1 MVYCCIW
8 FNYAVLEI
16 RTQCFPNILIDQSA
30 QDLAAFIV
38 IVAARNYW
46 YCCSFFSKF
55 VMQLAKKAQLVLF
68 FFLGGKLLELAKMQ
82 LQKIVLHVL
91 SQWFVGEWDLL
102 AVLLFGARDSKRALP
117 ECASWWRYMP
127 RLDPNLQKIC
137 NNFEKLQAPPN
148 IAEFVWFCVHFCNRE
163 ILEGL
168 TDV

>member
-1 MVYCCIW
+1 MLPEY
-8 FNYAVLEI
+8 FNWSVCTGFGSFY
-16 RTQCFPNILIDQSA
+16 RD
-30 QDLAAFIV
+30 
-38 IVAARNYW
+38 
-46 YCCSFFSKF
+46 CCSQKLLILLQLFFK
-55 VMQLAKKAQLVLF
+55 VCDATCKKSTTCAF